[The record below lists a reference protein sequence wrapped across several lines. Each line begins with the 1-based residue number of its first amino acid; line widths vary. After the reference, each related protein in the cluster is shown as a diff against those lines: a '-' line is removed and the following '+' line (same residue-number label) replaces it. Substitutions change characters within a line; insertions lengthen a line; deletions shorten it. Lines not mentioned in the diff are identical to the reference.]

1 MSNLDFLKSPK
12 PNDIVDK
19 NYRTYQEQKSLD
31 FITNY
36 KGNSL
41 FRDWHETI
49 RWDMTEDT
57 RSVFWKHYDNVSGL
71 TPEESTKQEI
81 TATLDKLKYTQTPYE
96 RLYILQEVNAES
108 RDEVVDHFMPMLT
121 ELQEYFSTDYAHKGS
136 ISYNQSLSQALT
148 GLFNTEEILDALV
161 PESIHAKDIQTIE
174 RYDKLSLAK
183 IVNGRVTV
191 PDKDGKPI
199 IGSNL
204 RYEEV
209 VNSPDADEQFA
220 TQVSS
225 YPIIQRHVKPFLD
238 ISRKITQDSKR
249 QADTAL
255 FNSIDKLEEHD
266 VAPVIVNMLDYR
278 DNDTGK
284 TVQKGIRTLLDNS
297 PQQDKKRVAA
307 RVTGNILGAIYK
319 RSAL

>member
-1 MSNLDFLKSPK
+1 MSNLDFLKTPK

-31 FITNY
+31 FISNY
-36 KGNSL
+36 NGKSL
-41 FRDWHETI
+41 FRDWHETV

-57 RSVFWKHYDNVSGL
+57 RSVFWNHYDNVSGL
-71 TPEESTKQEI
+71 TPEQSTQQEI
-81 TATLDKLKYTQTPYE
+81 ASTLDKINQTKTPYD
-96 RLYILQEVNAES
+96 RLYLLQELNAES

-136 ISYNQSLSQALT
+136 IAYNQSLGESLT

-161 PESIHAKDIQTIE
+161 PESIHTKDIQTIE
-174 RYDKLSLAK
+174 RYDKLNLAK

-191 PDKDGKPI
+191 PGIDGSPI
-199 IGSNL
+199 VGSNL
-204 RYEEV
+204 RYEEIA
-209 VNSPDADEQFA
+209 NGPDAEEQFA

-238 ISRKITQDSKR
+238 MSRKTTQDSKR
-249 QADTAL
+249 EADTTL
-255 FNSIDKLEEHD
+255 FNSIGRMEEHD
-266 VAPVIVNMLDYR
+266 AAPIIANMLDYK
-278 DNDTGK
+278 DNNTGDTVREGM
-284 TVQKGIRTLLDNS
+284 RTLLENS
-297 PQQDKKRVAA
+297 PQQNKKRVAA
-307 RVTGNILGAIYK
+307 RVTGDLISAIYK